1 MSSEEKL
8 EAFTETV
15 LRELGI
21 ADGHHILDC
30 CCGSGVYTVSA
41 ARLVGDSGLVYAID
55 RDNIKLNDLR
65 KRAETTGLKNIK
77 IVEEDAALQISLP
90 DATIEFVLLYDIF
103 WYFRPKEKKIRN
115 LLKEVRRVA
124 KPNACISVY
133 PTHVDSNS
141 LEYFKSSMHNRGFIL
156 VSEYTRELVHEKTIE
171 RGTLLNFR
179 KASNNRVRRLEDRIA
194 DLKNRIPVHSIPP
207 SMIQELEDLEEELE
221 SIKRHKN

>member
-8 EAFTETV
+8 EALTETV
-15 LRELGI
+15 LREFGI
-21 ADGHHILDC
+21 ADGHHVLDC
-30 CCGSGVYTVSA
+30 CCGSGVYTISA

-55 RDNIKLNDLR
+55 RDDTKLNDLR
-65 KRAETTGLKNIK
+65 KRAEMTGLQNIK
-77 IVEEDAALQISLP
+77 IVEEDAALQISLT

-141 LEYFKSSMHNRGFIL
+141 LEYFKNTMQNREFVL
-156 VSEYTRELVHEKTIE
+156 ASEYTRELVHEKTIE

-179 KASNNRVRRLEDRIA
+179 KAGNSRVQILEERIA
-194 DLKNRIPVHSIPP
+194 DLKSRLPIHSVPP

-221 SIKRHKN
+221 SIK